1 MIDKNIDKII
11 KKLKIITMFNIF
23 LFCTSMIFMIYV
35 LYSSEENFIFLKRK
49 ITSMEI
55 TNTNYV
61 TKTEVLKHAVLV
73 DKQINDLYSMSYYLT
88 TINCP
93 VDGTFEN
100 NIYCISTTELDS
112 IYNNNYTHNYKN
124 VEIYNEYD
132 YFEARRNY
140 DKKVDTYN
148 EKNF

>member
-1 MIDKNIDKII
+1 MFDKNIDKII

-93 VDGTFEN
+93 EDCIFEN
-100 NIYCISTTELDS
+100 DIYCTTTELDS
-112 IYNNNYTHNYKN
+112 MYNIYSNNYKN
-124 VEIYNEYD
+124 DELYNEYD

-140 DKKVDTYN
+140 DKKVDTACM
-148 EKNF
+148 K

>member
-55 TNTNYV
+55 NNTNYA
-61 TKTEVLKHAVLV
+61 TKIEVLRRAVIV
-73 DKQINDLYSMSYYLT
+73 DKQLNELYSMSYYPT
-88 TINCP
+88 TVTWS
-93 VDGTFEN
+93 VDSTFEN
-100 NIYCISTTELDS
+100 NSSTTELDS
-112 IYNNNYTHNYKN
+112 IYNNN
-124 VEIYNEYD
+124 NE
-132 YFEARRNY
+132 E
-140 DKKVDTYN
+140 
-148 EKNF
+148 

>member
-1 MIDKNIDKII
+1 MFDKNIDKII

-55 TNTNYV
+55 NNTNYA
-61 TKTEVLKHAVLV
+61 TKIEVLRHAVIV
-73 DKQINDLYSMSYYLT
+73 DKQLNELFSMSYYPT
-88 TINCP
+88 TVTWP

-100 NIYCISTTELDS
+100 NIYRSSTTESDS
-112 IYNNNYTHNYKN
+112 IYNNNCT
-124 VEIYNEYD
+124 
-132 YFEARRNY
+132 
-140 DKKVDTYN
+140 DKKVDTTCM
-148 EKNF
+148 K